1 MPVSGAPD
9 EYRLEVLY
17 DDILLE
23 ELGITVGELNGTT
36 DATPATFADI
46 NGRPLTFT
54 TPVRPFRRVLL
65 FVAFS
70 AFTRALENTR
80 RPHALAT
87 AATPGDAAAWRVL
100 FDAATGAGSPSLLLD
115 GFVMQRF
122 LAA

>member
-1 MPVSGAPD
+1 MPVSDAPD
-9 EYRLEVLY
+9 EYRLQVLY

-54 TPVRPFRRVLL
+54 TLVRPFRQVLL

-87 AATPGDAAAWRVL
+87 AATPCDAAAWRVL